1 MEDAMTNQDT
11 LRADTRVEQK
21 IEKQRRR
28 YYLKMNLRSLYACF
42 RLGRDPYGG
51 LRFVFMMGDSQDNI
65 AESERR
71 LDRIADPYRSN
82 AALEEMWQ
90 SRFRV
95 APYDIEALAKLPADT
110 LGGAYARHM
119 QTNQL
124 QTDFY
129 DDVPPRHR
137 MHYLRLR
144 IRQTHDIWHVLT
156 GLGTDEFDEVA
167 LQAFYSGQFP
177 NSTGAIIAVAAFLKS
192 ILRGRFDEL
201 GKHMESFAEGYC
213 AGKRSG
219 SLIAVKWEDMWT
231 EKLDAL
237 RARYAIVLPRKR
249 PAAPVRELRAVA

>member
-1 MEDAMTNQDT
+1 MTNPMT
-11 LRADTRVEQK
+11 STTTRVERA

-42 RLGRDPYGG
+42 RLGRDPSGG

-65 AESERR
+65 AESERVR
-71 LDRIADPYRSN
+71 GKIADPYQSSP
-82 AALEEMWQ
+82 ALEAMWKT
-90 SRFRV
+90 RFQ
-95 APYDIEALAKLPADT
+95 APRYDIEELEKLPADT

-119 QTNQL
+119 KSNGL
-124 QTDFY
+124 RPDFY
-129 DDVPPRHR
+129 DEVPARHR

-192 ILRGRFDEL
+192 ILRGKFDEL
-201 GKHMESFAEGYC
+201 GKHIESFAEGFS

-219 SLIAVKWEDMWT
+219 SLIAVHWEEHWG
-231 EKLDAL
+231 EKLETL
-237 RARYAIVLPRKR
+237 RQRYRIDLPRKR
-249 PAAPVRELRAVA
+249 HMATVRELKAAA

>member
-1 MEDAMTNQDT
+1 MTNGT
-11 LRADTRVEQK
+11 THTTRVEQK

-42 RLGRDPYGG
+42 RLGRNPSGG

-65 AESERR
+65 AESERV
-71 LDRIADPYRSN
+71 LGKIADPYQLN
-82 AALEEMWQ
+82 PALEAMWKT
-90 SRFRV
+90 RFHPER
-95 APYDIEALAKLPADT
+95 YDIEELAPLPADT

-119 QTNQL
+119 KSNGL
-124 QTDFY
+124 RPDFFE
-129 DDVPPRHR
+129 DVPPRHR

-192 ILRGRFDEL
+192 ILRGKFGEL
-201 GKHMESFAEGYC
+201 AKHIDSFAEGFC

-219 SLIAVKWEDMWT
+219 ALIAVKWEDHWE
-231 EKLDAL
+231 EKLEVL
-237 RARYAIVLPRKR
+237 RQRYRIELPRKR
-249 PAAPVRELRAVA
+249 HLAPVRELKVAA

>member
-1 MEDAMTNQDT
+1 MENAMTNQET
-11 LRADTRVEQK
+11 PQTGTRVERQ
-21 IEKQRRR
+21 IDKQRRR

-71 LDRIADPYRSN
+71 LGRIADPYSRN
-82 AALEEMWQ
+82 TALEELWQ
-90 SRFRV
+90 TGFRT
-95 APYDIEALAKLPADT
+95 PQYEIEALAKLPADT
-110 LGGAYARHM
+110 LGGAYGRHM
-119 QTNQL
+119 LANNL
-124 QTDFY
+124 RADFY

-177 NSTGAIIAVAAFLKS
+177 NSTGGIIAIAAFLKS

-201 GKHMESFAEGYC
+201 GKHMESFAEGYY

-219 SLIAVKWEDMWT
+219 SLIAVKWEEFWN
-231 EKLDAL
+231 EKLETL
-237 RARYAIVLPRKR
+237 RARYRIVLPRKR
-249 PAAPVRELRAVA
+249 DTAPVRELRAVA

>member
-1 MEDAMTNQDT
+1 MKQETT
-11 LRADTRVEQK
+11 SPVTRVEQN
-21 IEKQRRR
+21 IDKQRRR

-65 AESERR
+65 AESERQVG
-71 LDRIADPYRSN
+71 RIPDPYRGN
-82 AALEEMWQ
+82 AALEALWQ
-90 SRFRV
+90 TRFR
-95 APYDIEALAKLPADT
+95 AAAYDIDELAKLPADT
-110 LGGAYARHM
+110 LGGAYGRHM
-119 QTNQL
+119 KANGL
-124 QTDFY
+124 RADFY
-129 DDVPPRHR
+129 DDVAARHR

-201 GKHMESFAEGYC
+201 NRHMEAFAEGYC

-219 SLIAVKWEDMWT
+219 SLIAVKWEEMWL
-231 EKLDAL
+231 EKIETL
-237 RARYAIVLPRKR
+237 RQRFGIELPRKR
-249 PAAPVRELRAVA
+249 QSAPVRELRAAA

>member
-1 MEDAMTNQDT
+1 MNQNFAEAPT
-11 LRADTRVEQK
+11 ALERK

-71 LDRIADPYRSN
+71 LERIPDPYRTN
-82 AALEEMWQ
+82 GALEEMWQ
-90 SRFRV
+90 SRFR
-95 APYDIEALAKLPADT
+95 AEPYDIDELAQLPADT
-110 LGGAYARHM
+110 LGGAYGRHM
-119 QTNQL
+119 KSNNL
-124 QTDFY
+124 RADFY
-129 DDVPPRHR
+129 DHVPPRHR

-177 NSTGAIIAVAAFLKS
+177 NSTGGIIAVAAFLKS
-192 ILRGRFDEL
+192 ILRGHFDEL

-219 SLIAVKWEDMWT
+219 SLIAVKWEELWT
-231 EKLDAL
+231 EKVETL
-237 RARYAIVLPRKR
+237 RARYRIVLPRKR
-249 PAAPVRELRAVA
+249 EAAPVRELRAVA

>member
-1 MEDAMTNQDT
+1 MEKAMSNPETG
-11 LRADTRVEQK
+11 TRVERR

-71 LDRIADPYRSN
+71 LARIPDPFRSN

-90 SRFRV
+90 TGFRT
-95 APYDIEALAKLPADT
+95 PNYDIEALANLPADT
-110 LGGAYARHM
+110 LGGAYGRHM
-119 QTNQL
+119 LSNNL
-124 QTDFY
+124 RADFY
-129 DDVPPRHR
+129 DDVPARHR

-156 GLGTDEFDEVA
+156 GLGTDEFDEVS

-219 SLIAVKWEDMWT
+219 SLIAVKWEEHWN
-231 EKLDAL
+231 EKLDTL
-237 RARYAIVLPRKR
+237 RARFRIVLPRKR
-249 PAAPVRELRAVA
+249 DAAPVRELRAVA

>member
-1 MEDAMTNQDT
+1 MTSQDT
-11 LRADTRVEQK
+11 LHAGTRIEQR

-71 LDRIADPYRSN
+71 QGRIPDPYRSN
-82 AALEEMWQ
+82 ASLEEMWQ
-90 SRFRV
+90 TGFRV
-95 APYDIEALAKLPADT
+95 PQYDIEALAKLPADT
-110 LGGAYARHM
+110 LGGAYGRHM
-119 QTNQL
+119 LANNL
-124 QTDFY
+124 QADFY

-144 IRQTHDIWHVLT
+144 IRQTHDVWHVLT

-219 SLIAVKWEDMWT
+219 SLIAVKWEELWT
-231 EKLDAL
+231 EKLEVL
-237 RARYAIVLPRKR
+237 RARYSIVLPRKR
-249 PAAPVRELRAVA
+249 QAAPVRELRAVA

>member
-1 MEDAMTNQDT
+1 MSNQSTKMTN
-11 LRADTRVEQK
+11 RVEQK

-42 RLGRDPYGG
+42 RLGRDPAGG

-71 LDRIADPYRSN
+71 LNRISDPYQGN
-82 AALEEMWQ
+82 AALEAMWQ
-90 SRFRV
+90 ARFRP
-95 APYDIEALAKLPADT
+95 ALYNIDELAKLPPDT

-119 QTNQL
+119 KTNGL
-124 QTDFY
+124 RPDFY
-129 DDVPPRHR
+129 NVVPARHR

-156 GLGTDEFDEVA
+156 GLGTDEFDEVT

-177 NSTGAIIAVAAFLKS
+177 NSTGAIIAIAAFLKS

-201 GKHMESFAEGYC
+201 TKHMESFAEGFS
-213 AGKRSG
+213 AGKRSS
-219 SLIAVKWEDMWT
+219 SLIAVKWEEMWS
-231 EKLDAL
+231 EKLETL
-237 RARYAIVLPRKR
+237 RQRYHIELPCKR
-249 PAAPVRELRAVA
+249 QATTVRGLRAVA

>member
-1 MEDAMTNQDT
+1 MDKTQTAHTT
-11 LRADTRVEQK
+11 SRVQKK
-21 IEKQRRR
+21 IETQRKR

-42 RLGRDPYGG
+42 RLGRDPHGG

-71 LDRIADPYRSN
+71 LDRVPDPYRTNS
-82 AALEEMWQ
+82 ALEALWQ
-90 SRFRV
+90 SRFRA
-95 APYDIEALAKLPADT
+95 APYDIEALAKMPADT
-110 LGGAYARHM
+110 LGGAYGRHM
-119 QTNQL
+119 TSNGL
-124 QTDFY
+124 RPDFY
-129 DDVPPRHR
+129 DDVPARHR

-201 GKHMESFAEGYC
+201 TKHMESFAEGFV

-219 SLIAVKWEDMWT
+219 CLIAVKWEELWE
-231 EKLDAL
+231 EKLETL
-237 RARYAIVLPRKR
+237 RHRYRIELPRKR
-249 PAAPVRELRAVA
+249 QSAAVRELRAVA

>member
-1 MEDAMTNQDT
+1 MTDKTAVRTDT
-11 LRADTRVEQK
+11 PLQRK

-71 LDRIADPYRSN
+71 LDRIPDPYRSN
-82 AALEEMWQ
+82 PALEDMWQ
-90 SRFRV
+90 TGFR
-95 APYDIEALAKLPADT
+95 APKYDIEALAKLPAET

-119 QTNQL
+119 ISNHL
-124 QTDFY
+124 QADFY
-129 DDVPPRHR
+129 DDAPPRHR

-192 ILRGRFDEL
+192 ILRGHFDEL
-201 GKHMESFAEGYC
+201 GKHVESFAEGYC

-219 SLIAVKWEDMWT
+219 SLIAVKWEELWT

-237 RARYAIVLPRKR
+237 RARYGIVLPRKR
-249 PAAPVRELRAVA
+249 QAAPVRELRAVA

>member
-1 MEDAMTNQDT
+1 MTNQENLQT
-11 LRADTRVEQK
+11 GTQVERR

-71 LDRIADPYRSN
+71 LARIPDPFRAN

-90 SRFRV
+90 TGFRT
-95 APYDIEALAKLPADT
+95 PHYDIEALAKLPADT
-110 LGGAYARHM
+110 LGGAYGRHM
-119 QTNQL
+119 LSNHL
-124 QTDFY
+124 RADFY
-129 DDVPPRHR
+129 ENAPARHR

-219 SLIAVKWEDMWT
+219 SLIAVKWEELWG
-231 EKLDAL
+231 EKLDTL
-237 RARYAIVLPRKR
+237 RARFRIVLPRKR
-249 PAAPVRELRAVA
+249 DAAPVRELRAVA

>member
-1 MEDAMTNQDT
+1 MKMSQERTQPATSLERRID
-11 LRADTRVEQK
+11 R
-21 IEKQRRR
+21 QRRR

-71 LDRIADPYRSN
+71 QSRIPDPFRSN
-82 AALEEMWQ
+82 AALEELWQ
-90 SRFRV
+90 SGFC
-95 APYDIEALAKLPADT
+95 APQYDIEALAKLPADT
-110 LGGAYARHM
+110 LGGAYGRHM
-119 QTNQL
+119 LSNNL
-124 QTDFY
+124 RADFY
-129 DDVPPRHR
+129 DHVPARHR

-156 GLGTDEFDEVA
+156 GFGTDEFDEVG

-219 SLIAVKWEDMWT
+219 SLIAVKWEELWN
-231 EKLDAL
+231 EKLDTL
-237 RARYAIVLPRKR
+237 RARYRIVLPKQRDT
-249 PAAPVRELRAVA
+249 AAPVRELRAVA

>member
-1 MEDAMTNQDT
+1 MDQNN
-11 LRADTRVEQK
+11 LKSNTRVEQR
-21 IEKQRRR
+21 IDKQRRR

-71 LDRIADPYRSN
+71 LGRVPDPYRGN

-90 SRFRV
+90 ARFR
-95 APYDIEALAKLPADT
+95 AGAYDIEELATLPADT
-110 LGGAYARHM
+110 LGGAYGRHM
-119 QTNQL
+119 KENGL
-124 QTDFY
+124 RADFY
-129 DDVPPRHR
+129 DDVPARHR

-201 GKHMESFAEGYC
+201 TRHMEAFAEGYS

-219 SLIAVKWEDMWT
+219 SLIAVKWEEMWS
-231 EKLDAL
+231 EKLETL
-237 RARYAIVLPRKR
+237 RQRFGIVLPRKR
-249 PAAPVRELRAVA
+249 QSAAVRELRAVA

>member
-1 MEDAMTNQDT
+1 MTSQDT
-11 LRADTRVEQK
+11 LQAGTSLERR

-71 LDRIADPYRSN
+71 QGRIPDPFRSN

-90 SRFRV
+90 TGFRV
-95 APYDIEALAKLPADT
+95 PQYDIEALAQLPADT
-110 LGGAYARHM
+110 LGGAYGRHM
-119 QTNQL
+119 LSNNL
-124 QTDFY
+124 RADFF
-129 DDVPPRHR
+129 DNVPPRHR

-156 GLGTDEFDEVA
+156 GFGTDEFDEVG

-219 SLIAVKWEDMWT
+219 SLIAVKWEELWH
-231 EKLDAL
+231 EKLETL
-237 RARYAIVLPRKR
+237 RARYRIVLPRKR
-249 PAAPVRELRAVA
+249 DAAPVRELRAVA

>member
-1 MEDAMTNQDT
+1 MNNAIAQTT
-11 LRADTRVEQK
+11 TRVEQK
-21 IEKQRRR
+21 IERTRRR
-28 YYLKMNLRSLYACF
+28 YYLKMNLRSIYACF
-42 RLGRDPYGG
+42 RLGRDPSGG

-71 LDRIADPYRSN
+71 LGKISDPYQSSG
-82 AALEEMWQ
+82 ALEALWKT
-90 SRFRV
+90 RFQA
-95 APYDIEALAKLPADT
+95 APYDIEELAKLPADT

-119 QTNQL
+119 KANGL
-124 QTDFY
+124 RTDFY
-129 DDVPPRHR
+129 EHVPARHR

-192 ILRGRFDEL
+192 ILRGKFDEL
-201 GKHMESFAEGYC
+201 ARHMESFAEGFS

-219 SLIAVKWEDMWT
+219 SLIAVKWEELWG
-231 EKLDAL
+231 EKLEAL
-237 RARYAIVLPRKR
+237 RQRYRIELPRKR
-249 PAAPVRELRAVA
+249 ETTPVRALRAAA